1 MRFRLIWALTD
12 YKSVSSLVSG
22 CCYVLFF
29 QWWARKNSNLRPLP
43 CQGSKSLCSP
53 CEYARKLLN
62 LCSLVWAQLGA
73 KCANWAQTHHA
84 RAKQADDK
92 YWRKNTTQ
100 LLIEWQSWTGEA
112 KVSRRGMATL
122 AHLWQPVNAS
132 RMKTITQ
139 GDPGRL
145 HCRIPE
151 ELFIE
156 TGIMA
161 RARRISI
168 TELVVESLTEKVR
181 RWKNQQ
187 ERKRNGLKMRTS
199 TEGPGRGM
207 IAEE

>member
-1 MRFRLIWALTD
+1 MPNRSA
-12 YKSVSSLVSG
+12 KSDPQPG
-22 CCYVLFF
+22 DVLRYRD
-29 QWWARKNSNLRPLP
+29 WTI
-43 CQGSKSLCSP
+43 
-53 CEYARKLLN
+53 E
-62 LCSLVWAQLGA
+62 VLGRDDS
-73 KCANWAQTHHA
+73 TVHY

-156 TGIMA
+156 TGIRA

-168 TELVVESLTEKVR
+168 TELVV
-181 RWKNQQ
+181 
-187 ERKRNGLKMRTS
+187 
-199 TEGPGRGM
+199 
-207 IAEE
+207 